1 MGTAAKLIG
10 CSDAGGMGLAD
21 VRAMWLGGR
30 QRLDCQLIAMCVCV
44 GGGEDGNLP
53 ILLSNH
59 FKITTS
65 TAYSHLQQTNRQP
78 SLEHLGRGIYE

>member
-30 QRLDCQLIAMCVCV
+30 QRLDCQLIAVCV
-44 GGGEDGNLP
+44 WWGVGWGGWEP
-53 ILLSNH
+53 AH
-59 FKITTS
+59 FTEQS
-65 TAYSHLQQTNRQP
+65 FQNYN
-78 SLEHLGRGIYE
+78 